1 MNWTRKHFLAA
12 GIALI
17 AITNAI
23 ALAGVARN
31 RSGEPDSELKLTER
45 ELDPSR
51 PGGRRE
57 NTGLAVRIR
66 WRILTEDD
74 DSQEFYFMGLWGSGR
89 PVWLDAAKMASL
101 GFDTTLPDTAEETGN
116 SFHRQLSKEVLLV
129 LEQDGPAHQEAIART
144 ARVAERLKTS
154 ARTDD
159 RERAAKMVPAEKD
172 LRSRLFVVDAG
183 LDIDALRA
191 KYPNRSMYAIV
202 RGRIEPAGR
211 WERAKGHHLGTIRAV
226 QVDTINVPHEWHAI
240 FEGVNVD
247 QPRRSE
253 EGRIRAGRFS
263 ATVSF
268 GQRLEPWL
276 TSFSKGQAP

>member
-1 MNWTRKHFLAA
+1 MNWTRKHFLAV

-23 ALAGVARN
+23 ALTGVARN
-31 RSGEPDSELKLTER
+31 RSGGPDSVLKLSDR

-66 WRILTEDD
+66 WRVVTEEDA
-74 DSQEFYFMGLWGSGR
+74 QEYDFLGIWGIGR
-89 PVWLDAAKMASL
+89 PAWLDAAKMASL
-101 GFDTTLPDTAEETGN
+101 GFDTTLPDTDEETGN
-116 SFHRQLSKEVLLV
+116 SFQRQLSKEVLLV
-129 LEQDGPAHQEAIART
+129 LEQDGPAHQEALART
-144 ARVAERLKTS
+144 ARVAERLKASTKS
-154 ARTDD
+154 DD

-172 LRSRLFVVDAG
+172 LNSRLFVVDAG
-183 LDIDALRA
+183 LDIGALRA

-211 WERAKGHHLGTIRAV
+211 WERAKGHHLGAIRAV
-226 QVDTINVPHEWHAI
+226 LADTINVPHEWHAI
-240 FEGVNVD
+240 FEGVKVD
-247 QPRRSE
+247 QPRWSDA
-253 EGRIRAGRFS
+253 GRIRAGRFEAS
-263 ATVSF
+263 VSF

-276 TSFSKGQAP
+276 TSLSKRQVP